1 MLRKVIHIVLA
12 CFILVSS
19 TGFTINLHYCHGKIY
34 DLALF
39 SPAHSCCEAG
49 SKTPCHDSGDL
60 NPVNHCKNESIVVDS
75 TDDYIGSSFTVDLE
89 NTRSIDLLL
98 SAHVIFQIQGAED
111 EVLIEPPWHKE
122 PPPYQE
128 VVLSEIQS
136 YLI

>member
-1 MLRKVIHIVLA
+1 MLRKVVHIVLA
-12 CFILVSS
+12 CFILVS
-19 TGFTINLHYCHGKIY
+19 TAGFTINLHYCHGKIY
-34 DLALF
+34 DLALL

-49 SKTPCHDSGDL
+49 SKAACHDAGDL
-60 NPVNHCKNESIVVDS
+60 DPVNHCKNESIVVES
-75 TDDYIGSSFTVDLE
+75 TDDYIGSSFALELE
-89 NTRSIDLLL
+89 NTHSIDLLL

-111 EVLIEPPWHKE
+111 EILIEPPWHKE